1 MYSRILN
8 PERIQII
15 EPRVAES
22 ARLPWVNRH
31 VLINPERVVSTIGA
45 GEYHFREKANHKPSE
60 GVKRCQMPFLNMP
73 QKLRNC

>member
-31 VLINPERVVSTIGA
+31 VLINPERVVSTIGV
-45 GEYHFREKANHKPSE
+45 GEYHFREKAKP
-60 GVKRCQMPFLNMP
+60 
-73 QKLRNC
+73 